1 MKKLLGIVVLGLL
14 LSNCAPLDTSK
25 WPSSYR
31 TVTAETSDGN
41 TYSYTHVTFLNAFGK
56 NDFNQCKLDSYWYK
70 IASKTFS
77 EKTRYHVP
85 DLAVTD
91 CYSKQEA
98 YKLCLEWDWVYKE
111 YKQDTAKYLRSR
123 ISEALIVKKEKPL
136 KCRNS
141 QHDLL
146 VDANREIEK
155 AKSRASAAEI
165 EAENARAVAEIE
177 KRIKE
182 QDND

>member
-56 NDFNQCKLDSYWYK
+56 NDFSQCKLNSYWYK

-77 EKTRYHVP
+77 EKTKYHVP

-98 YKLCLEWDWVYKE
+98 YKLYPYHTYHTHHLFR
-111 YKQDTAKYLRSR
+111 A
-123 ISEALIVKKEKPL
+123 
-136 KCRNS
+136 N
-141 QHDLL
+141 L
-146 VDANREIEK
+146 VGPGTWGRKVI
-155 AKSRASAAEI
+155 
-165 EAENARAVAEIE
+165 
-177 KRIKE
+177 
-182 QDND
+182 